1 MKYVFLTVFAAF
13 LLWSCDDTSKLEK
26 EIANIPIDIE
36 IERFDQLFV
45 KSNPENLQKLKNAY
59 PFMFSAR
66 YSDSIWL
73 KRMTDTLQQQMAL
86 EIDKTFQSMDNT
98 EDEIIQ
104 LYQHLNYYFPE
115 LKAPRIITVNSDV
128 EYRTKVIVTD
138 TIALVSLD
146 TYLGEDHEY
155 YGSIQK
161 YIRQNLNKNQIVPD
175 LSNEYAKRYTY
186 QSKRKTLLDEMVYY
200 GKLLYFKDMVIPFK
214 SDSEKIGYTDEQLQW
229 AILNES
235 EIWRYFVDRE
245 LLFSTDSKLPARFIN
260 PAPFSKFQLELDAE
274 SPGRLGQYIGWQIVR
289 AYMNKNDASFKE
301 MLSTDAETIFNQSKF
316 KPRK

>member
-1 MKYVFLTVFAAF
+1 LKPFLETKS
-13 LLWSCDDTSKLEK
+13 LWSCDDTSKLEK

-66 YSDSIWL
+66 YADSIWL

-229 AILNES
+229 AI
-235 EIWRYFVDRE
+235 
-245 LLFSTDSKLPARFIN
+245 
-260 PAPFSKFQLELDAE
+260 
-274 SPGRLGQYIGWQIVR
+274 
-289 AYMNKNDASFKE
+289 NDF
-301 MLSTDAETIFNQSKF
+301 
-316 KPRK
+316 